1 MAPSPTRSNGSPNRR
16 ETHYLAVIRDTGT
29 QLLLDN
35 ICPHCHG
42 ELLETPSGFVC
53 QLCTSGLFRKVR
65 VFVLDPSI
73 SPQLQRSRR
82 ALVKDKASGRLLT
95 FIEEDVSDRGR

>member
-16 ETHYLAVIRDTGT
+16 ETHYLAVIRETGT

-35 ICPHCHG
+35 ICPHCQG

-53 QLCTSGLFRKVR
+53 QLCPSGLFRKVR
-65 VFVLDPSI
+65 VFVCNPSI
-73 SPQLQRSRR
+73 SPTLQRSRR
-82 ALVKDKASGRLLT
+82 TLVKDKASGRLLN
-95 FIEEDVSDRGR
+95 FLDEDVANRAR